1 MSKYTDIQ
9 HVAINQVM
17 RRTEAAKED
26 SDFTYFFSLL
36 LAAEAVAKTV
46 VIGIVASIGDD
57 KNRNR
62 YRLEHQLVR
71 SDGLGDWGRVLEDA
85 LSGPASQYLLV
96 EARAEQAELTKLCKM
111 GEWQHDTTTAL
122 KEALDSLGID
132 AEEVPTKSDMKR
144 WFSPDFS

>member
-85 LSGPASQYLLV
+85 LSGPASQY
-96 EARAEQAELTKLCKM
+96 
-111 GEWQHDTTTAL
+111 
-122 KEALDSLGID
+122 
-132 AEEVPTKSDMKR
+132 
-144 WFSPDFS
+144 